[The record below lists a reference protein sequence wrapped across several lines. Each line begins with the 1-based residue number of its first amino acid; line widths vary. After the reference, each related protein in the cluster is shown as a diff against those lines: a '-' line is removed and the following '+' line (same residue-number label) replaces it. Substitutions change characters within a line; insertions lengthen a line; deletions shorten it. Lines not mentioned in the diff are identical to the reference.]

1 MRKRRKVEKKKGRVE
16 EEGESEGR
24 TGKGT
29 RRKRRDK
36 NNKIV

>member
-1 MRKRRKVEKKKGRVE
+1 MRKRRKVEQEKATVE

-24 TGKGT
+24 TGRGA

-36 NNKIV
+36 NNKTV